1 MAGCQPN
8 DDSCFFPV
16 CPGLESCTKETKIA
30 ETNYLESSGAP
41 VTLVDTPG
49 FGDTTGN
56 EGTLITEM
64 VEVLKETLE
73 NANVTILCFDYA
85 NRFDTGIQKMVLE
98 LESLFG
104 RERFW
109 DNVIIEVTKWAYDE
123 ISIR

>member
-1 MAGCQPN
+1 M
-8 DDSCFFPV
+8 
-16 CPGLESCTKETKIA
+16 
-30 ETNYLESSGAP
+30 ESSGAP

-56 EGTLITEM
+56 EGILITEM

-85 NRFDTGIQKMVLE
+85 NRFDTVIQKMVLE